1 MMNKTFSVSHIEN
14 ILAKLDEQKNELRIT
29 NYESRSPVHVVY
41 GGAHLF
47 KSDTPQKLDKIAL
60 KSLQD
65 YAPEVEKFA
74 EIFNVQSEDVATVYE
89 RVQEK
94 LKTEAVEDFRIDFE
108 DGYGFRSDEEED
120 RHAIAAS
127 DELSKSFHQA
137 VISPF
142 CGFRIKS
149 FQSETARRAVRTLD
163 LFLTNLLEKTG
174 GKLPENFVVTL
185 PKVENPAQV
194 AALVELLEEF
204 ERATHLPEKSLK
216 LEILIETPTAILN
229 ERGEIGLRKLVEA
242 AQGRCTAAHFGAY
255 DFTSAF
261 GIAAQYQHLRHPLCD
276 FARNWMQVALAPL
289 GIRLSDSVTTLIPVP
304 IYKGDNL
311 NAEQQN
317 ENRQAVLTAWRE
329 HFTNVTHSLSNG
341 FYQSWDLHPAQLVA
355 RYAAVYSFFLKNLD
369 REAERLRRFLDKATQ
384 ASLTGNQFDDAAS
397 ANGLLNFFRRAV
409 SCKAIEMDTVTERT
423 GLSAEE
429 LQMSF
434 ADLMERRR

>member
-1 MMNKTFSVSHIEN
+1 MKKTFSGSRFEN
-14 ILAKLDEQKNELRIT
+14 ILAKLDEPQNELRIT

-47 KSDTPQKLDKIAL
+47 KADTPPKLGKIAL

-65 YAPEVEKFA
+65 YAPDAETFA
-74 EIFNVQSEDVATVYE
+74 EIFNVQSEVAATVFE
-89 RVQEK
+89 LVQKK
-94 LKTEAVEDFRIDFE
+94 LQTEAVEDFRIDFE

-120 RHAIAAS
+120 GHAITAS
-127 DELSKSFHQA
+127 NELSKSFHQA

-149 FQSETARRAVRTLD
+149 FQSETAHRAVQTLD

-185 PKVENPAQV
+185 PKVESPAQV
-194 AALVELLEEF
+194 AVLVELLEEF
-204 ERATHLPEKSLK
+204 ESTAHLPEKSLK
-216 LEILIETPTAILN
+216 LEILIETPTAIVN
-229 ERGEIGLRKLVEA
+229 ERGEIGLRKLVAA

-289 GIRLSDSVTTLIPVP
+289 GVRLSDSVTTLMPVA
-304 IYKGDNL
+304 IHKGENL
-311 NAEQQN
+311 TPEQQN
-317 ENRQAVLTAWRE
+317 ENRQAVWTAWRE
-329 HFTNVTHSLSNG
+329 HFANVTHSLSNG

-355 RYAAVYSFFLKNLD
+355 RYAAVYSFFLNNLD

-397 ANGLLNFFRRAV
+397 ANGLLNFFRRAA
-409 SCKAIEMDTVTERT
+409 SCQAIDMKEVTEKT

-434 ADLMERRR
+434 ADLTERRR